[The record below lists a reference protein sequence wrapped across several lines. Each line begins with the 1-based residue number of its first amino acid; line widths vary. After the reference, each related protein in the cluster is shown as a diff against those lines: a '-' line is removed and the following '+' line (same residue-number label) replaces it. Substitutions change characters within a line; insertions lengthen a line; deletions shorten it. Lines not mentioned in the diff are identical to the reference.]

1 MQSDGQ
7 VSPKDDHNSHMQDKS
22 KAADV
27 PLNRREVLKYGFGGL
42 AAAAA
47 TPLISKFVRT
57 PSSTSK
63 VSTMTR
69 RPLSTSSVNLT
80 LTLNGPPSQMQRLQS
95 SLSQFYKQNP
105 NISVEISNV
114 TASYYTKIDTDGV
127 AKTLPDVWYVR
138 TFDTYFAYKGWTEP
152 LNSYIAKILALV
164 TRVSGPLYNIK

>member
-63 VSTMTR
+63 GSTMSAPAIVDFISKLNPDTKWAA
-69 RPLSTSSVNLT
+69 LSNAAT
-80 LTLNGPPSQMQRLQS
+80 P
-95 SLSQFYKQNP
+95 
-105 NISVEISNV
+105 I
-114 TASYYTKIDTDGV
+114 V
-127 AKTLPDVWYVR
+127 AVAVL
-138 TFDTYFAYKGWTEP
+138 
-152 LNSYIAKILALV
+152 
-164 TRVSGPLYNIK
+164 